1 MATSILKSEDYNEF
15 SSFNTRKYAP
25 TLKTEDNSIYNP
37 ISKDNLNFLSSI
49 NFLDIEKSKLNKMSF
64 LFPSISKEVIENILK
79 KNKNISIEDGIEK
92 LKELTLSEKAKK
104 ESEKNQPSQI
114 DTNENGNSNS
124 KTFSHNRRFKKN
136 FLKKRNYISVINQKK
151 NFLENKNNINN
162 TNDPIKNNNPIL
174 ENNNITNNNISN
186 NNISNNN
193 INTNNIR
200 ENTQNQQMTVD
211 ENEIKNNKTQN
222 EISEKEKEREKERKK
237 MELKTV
243 DVVANELL
251 QSKDENDLREYL
263 FDQLQLLER
272 KKRID
277 NKLSQMENTINQ
289 LSNDKVQLRK
299 CNTIV
304 SRALNKKVIDY
315 YNIDKRM
322 KNLNSEIEK
331 VVNSIHY
338 HEYMGDCYK
347 EELNKIK
354 GKDS

>member
-186 NNISNNN
+186 NNINK
-193 INTNNIR
+193 NNIR

-277 NKLSQMENTINQ
+277 SKLAQMENTINQ
-289 LSNDKVQLRK
+289 LSNDKIQLRK
-299 CNTIV
+299 CNTSV

-315 YNIDKRM
+315 YNIDKRI

-347 EELNKIK
+347 EELDKIK
-354 GKDS
+354 GNDS

>member
-1 MATSILKSEDYNEF
+1 MTTTILKSEDYNEF
-15 SSFNTRKYAP
+15 TSFNSRKYAP

-37 ISKDNLNFLSSI
+37 ISKENLNFLSSI

-64 LFPSISKEVIENILK
+64 LFPSMSKEVIENILK
-79 KNKNISIEDGIEK
+79 KNKNISIEEGIEQ
-92 LKELTLSEKAKK
+92 LKDLTLSEKAKI
-104 ESEKNQPSQI
+104 ESEKIQQSQN
-114 DTNENGNSNS
+114 DTIENKNSNI
-124 KTFSHNRRFKKN
+124 KVFSHNRRFKKN
-136 FLKKRNYISVINQKK
+136 FLKKRNYLSVISQKK
-151 NFLENKNNINN
+151 NFLENNNI
-162 TNDPIKNNNPIL
+162 INNNNDSI
-174 ENNNITNNNISN
+174 NNNGKIDNSNITNNNINSN
-186 NNISNNN
+186 DIK
-193 INTNNIR
+193 
-200 ENTQNQQMTVD
+200 ENTQIQQNTVHQ
-211 ENEIKNNKTQN
+211 NKIKNNKEQN
-222 EISEKEKEREKERKK
+222 EICEKEKERIKEKKK
-237 MELKTV
+237 KELKTV

-277 NKLSQMENTINQ
+277 NKLKQMENTINQ

-304 SRALNKKVIDY
+304 SRAFNKKVIDY
-315 YNIDKRM
+315 YNIDKKM

-331 VVNSIHY
+331 VVSSIHY

-354 GKDS
+354 GNNK